1 MEQMLAK
8 VKSKYWVCTHYG
20 IKIPKTVQEAKATI
34 GAQKNGNT
42 FWWDDICQ
50 ELKNVRPAF
59 KVWHMTIG
67 ELPLGYQ
74 CRLIFDVKMG
84 ENNFR
89 RKARFVAG
97 GHATE
102 V

>member
-1 MEQMLAK
+1 MAK
-8 VKSKYWVCTHYG
+8 VKSKYWVCTHYNG
-20 IKIPKTVQEAKATI
+20 IKIPKTFQEANVTFVD
-34 GAQKNGNT
+34 QENGNT
-42 FWWDDICQ
+42 FWWDAICQ
-50 ELKNVRPAF
+50 ELKIVRPAF